1 MGVCSPSHAN
11 DLVMDLGPQEQ
22 INSLLLTPELCRLL
36 LNLFNLDKGI
46 IIPPSLVSVPGQA
59 ISSSH
64 TLMQ

>member
-22 INSLLLTPELCRLL
+22 INSLLLTPGLCRLL
-36 LNLFNLDKGI
+36 LNLFNLDRGI
-46 IIPPSLVSVPGQA
+46 IIPPSLVSVLGRA

-64 TLMQ
+64 TQMQ